1 MCIAKE
7 VLLLGLCSNLG
18 DPQLFPR
25 VCSSQCK
32 RALVQQLQR
41 VASDLDSTHLLSALD
56 VLDDFLGSRAW
67 TEDLAFSIEERE
79 VVVGVRW
86 ISSLLQHSVR

>member
-1 MCIAKE
+1 MQE
-7 VLLLGLCSNLG
+7 
-18 DPQLFPR
+18 
-25 VCSSQCK
+25 SS
-32 RALVQQLQR
+32 VQQLQR

-79 VVVGVRW
+79 VVVRVRW
-86 ISSLLQHSVR
+86 ISSLLQHSVRSRIGRECLKRFVLKYCQKQ